1 MNITN
6 YKFGKLTLAFAA
18 AFFCASSGFASIVW
32 DLNPTNANGS
42 AGSNTQVFTSSG
54 FQITGRGYDNNAGL
68 GTAHDL
74 FFKNVPAI
82 GGAGEHGLGLT
93 NTRDNELQVTAQGAV
108 ANFIQLDVTAILLQG
123 FTDGQIKVGS
133 IQTGE
138 SFQLFGSNTQGTLGT
153 AIGGP
158 FGSAFDNQFVS
169 IANFGLYNF
178 ISIAAATDD
187 VLPVAFRANLAAV
200 PEMSALFPVLGLIAA
215 IGSTRILRRRRLN
228 ERSSA
233 GR

>member
-1 MNITN
+1 
-6 YKFGKLTLAFAA
+6 
-18 AFFCASSGFASIVW
+18 V
-32 DLNPTNANGS
+32 GS
-42 AGSNTQVFTSSG
+42 RLQEKRFS
-54 FQITGRGYDNNAGL
+54 
-68 GTAHDL
+68 
-74 FFKNVPAI
+74 AI
-82 GGAGEHGLGLT
+82 GKGKTTLSCK
-93 NTRDNELQVTAQGAV
+93 
-108 ANFIQLDVTAILLQG
+108 LL
-123 FTDGQIKVGS
+123 K
-133 IQTGE
+133 
-138 SFQLFGSNTQGTLGT
+138 TLGHRHWR
-153 AIGGP
+153 A

-228 ERSSA
+228 ERSDA